1 MQYKG
6 SDLTQIAR
14 AEEIHPLSRYLMSH
28 TKSGDSI
35 FVDQTGRFLLE
46 TGLNPGTRYS
56 IFFYWFN
63 YDDAPQDYCNGMIRD
78 FQQREPKY
86 IAVSHDADKSL
97 DRMSD
102 DPIMQYR
109 PVRRENA
116 KLAWKEFR
124 DYLNTH
130 YQLETQI
137 GEDDLFRRREPTASA
152 NIQE

>member
-1 MQYKG
+1 
-6 SDLTQIAR
+6 
-14 AEEIHPLSRYLMSH
+14 MSH